1 MSHAS
6 PLRPIHQRVIKIGA
20 APNLRVLVVVPRPA
34 DTCALLVDR
43 QVYVRY
49 LLREPA
55 QRAIQFMLPRR
66 WSGRINSPY
75 ASRNSAEACA
85 DNDDLHRLVLVNAE
99 VAQCMQL
106 GVRIRAGGV

>member
-6 PLRPIHQRVIKIGA
+6 PLRPIHQRVINIGA

-34 DTCALLVDR
+34 DACALLVDR

-55 QRAIQFMLPRR
+55 RRAIQFMLPNR
-66 WSGRINSPY
+66 WNGRIDSPY
-75 ASRNSAEACA
+75 ASRNTAEACA
-85 DNDDLHRLVLVNAE
+85 DNNDLYRLVLVDAE
-99 VAQCMQL
+99 VTQRMQL